1 VPTIFIRINM
11 NSESKNPQSIDLREI
26 INVLWNKKIKI
37 ILFSAF
43 FSTFSIF
50 YSLSI
55 PDEYRASAVLISSTL
70 NESSLNPS
78 QPGLA
83 SGNFIGKSLG
93 LSYLEGISPETK
105 IALEIM
111 TSWGFLENYI
121 SKYELSPS
129 LIAAE
134 GWDKSNN
141 KIIFNE
147 KVFNSA
153 SNSWVDSSYPKR
165 YSSMA
170 LYKKLKERINIT
182 VNSDTAFITVSV
194 DFFSPFV
201 AKDWLEK
208 LIVEINDHMRKRNAE
223 KAKTNLIYLQKAF
236 SSSNEISTRNV
247 ISSLIKEQINKQMVS
262 EASPNYSFVYI
273 SKLMA
278 PEKKFKP
285 KRSIIVILI
294 SLFGLFI
301 TSVYFVTLSFYRK

>member
-1 VPTIFIRINM
+1 MKEM
-11 NSESKNPQSIDLREI
+11 NAESQNPQFIDVKEVF
-26 INVLWNKKIKI
+26 NTLWNKKIKI
-37 ILFSAF
+37 FLLTVF
-43 FSTFSIF
+43 FSIFSIF

-55 PDEYRASAVLISSTL
+55 PDEYKASAVLISSTL

-78 QPGLA
+78 QPGLG
-83 SGNFIGKSLG
+83 SGNFVGKSLG

-111 TSWGFLENYI
+111 TSWGFLESFI
-121 SKYELSPS
+121 SKYELAPS
-129 LIAAE
+129 LIAAK

-141 KIIFNE
+141 KIIFDE
-147 KVFNSA
+147 KIYNSKT
-153 SNSWVDSSYPKR
+153 NSWVDNSYAKK

-194 DFFSPFV
+194 DFFSPYI

-208 LIVEINDHMRKRNAE
+208 LIIEINDHMRKRNAD
-223 KAKTNLIYLQKAF
+223 KAKTNLIYLQETF

-247 ISSLIKEQINKQMVS
+247 ISSLIKEQINKQMIS

-273 SKLMA
+273 SKLMI
-278 PEKKFKP
+278 PEIKFKP
-285 KRSIIVILI
+285 KRSIIVIAITFL
-294 SLFGLFI
+294 GLFI
-301 TSVYFVTLSFYRK
+301 SSAYFVGLNLYRK